1 MSLDFDA
8 VVIGA
13 GFGGMYML
21 HRLRQKGFRV
31 RVFETGKGVGR
42 SVEFEKHARPVV
54 PAFRIVGFERKR
66 RVETCKR
73 LRVTFEGVEHDAAI
87 AQHREI
93 ARLDRQRFAETVE
106 RIGVTL

>member
-31 RVFETGKGVGR
+31 RVFESG
-42 SVEFEKHARPVV
+42 
-54 PAFRIVGFERKR
+54 
-66 RVETCKR
+66 
-73 LRVTFEGVEHDAAI
+73 
-87 AQHREI
+87 
-93 ARLDRQRFAETVE
+93 
-106 RIGVTL
+106 